1 MNKLGYKVT
10 VVEMANEPRTAG
22 GTIDIKETTINVA
35 KRMAI
40 YEGTRVDDDLSAD
53 SKTALLFQYNCF
65 FAHLL

>member
-1 MNKLGYKVT
+1 
-10 VVEMANEPRTAG
+10 MANEPRTAG